1 MSTTS
6 LPDRP
11 SDQPKPKPKPKPKP
25 SQRDPRPDAGGVR
38 DAALPELRQMWWETG
53 VRARA
58 QAGLFAV
65 FSELPRLVGA
75 ALAVS
80 WRADRLRTAIV
91 AGTTVGAG
99 VLAAFGLLAA
109 QRVLVELFAGGPTAD
124 KVLAAL
130 PALVALAAVTA
141 LRAGMAT
148 AMGYAQNGLSPKVDR
163 EVERGLFEVTTAVR
177 LEAFDADAFAD
188 DMERAS
194 RGADSTTG
202 LVQASINLLAGL
214 TGVLAVAVAVVV
226 IHPLLLV
233 ALLVATVPNGWASL
247 RAGHLRYQ
255 TYAAGSVR
263 RRRLWLLHRLMA
275 ERDSAPELRSYG
287 LRSFLLDQYDR
298 VMGVETGIQLAL
310 ARRVTTTTTVGA
322 MIGGIATAVVY
333 VLLGF
338 LLVEGH
344 IPLAAAA
351 TGVIAVQSAQRSLA
365 VVTFQMDR
373 AYTEG
378 QHFRDYTGFMTRA
391 ADYLPA
397 PRTGAADRLPE
408 PRTGAAVGPAPKR
421 LRAVAVDA
429 VSLRYPDREAAAV
442 DQVSL
447 SIAAGQT
454 VAFVGEN
461 GSGKSTLA
469 TMIATLRTPTSGII
483 RYNGRPT
490 DDWDTDEL
498 RDRIAV
504 VTQEYHKWPFTA
516 ATNIAI
522 GDLTTTPRPDRI
534 EAAAD
539 RAVAHNMIKEL
550 PHGYETLL
558 DRTFAGGQD
567 LSGGQWQRITAARGF
582 LRDADLLIMDEP
594 SSALDPRAED
604 ALFQAIRD
612 RQGHG
617 ITILITHRL
626 ANVRHADRI
635 YVLHHGRLVEAGTH
649 DDLLAVGGRYAE
661 LFRLQAAGYDVPGSL
676 PRQTAA
682 AGKNT
687 P

>member
-1 MSTTS
+1 MPTTDHSTQS
-6 LPDRP
+6 PGDSEP
-11 SDQPKPKPKPKPKP
+11 
-25 SQRDPRPDAGGVR
+25 
-38 DAALPELRQMWWETG
+38 AAQDSVLPELREMWWETG

-65 FSELPRLVGA
+65 FSELPRLVWA
-75 ALAVS
+75 ALTVS
-80 WRADRLRTAIV
+80 WRADRIRTSVV
-91 AGTTVGAG
+91 AATTVGAG
-99 VLAAFGLLAA
+99 VMSAFGLLAA
-109 QRVLVELFAGGPTAD
+109 QRVLVELFAGGPTPD
-124 KVLAAL
+124 KVVAAL
-130 PALVALAAVTA
+130 PALAALAAVTM

-148 AMGYAQNGLSPKVDR
+148 AMGYAQNGLSPKVDC
-163 EVERGLFEVTTAVR
+163 EVERRLFEVTTAVR

-202 LVQASINLLAGL
+202 LVQSSMNLLAGVA
-214 TGVLAVAVAVVV
+214 GVLAIAVAVVV
-226 IHPLLLV
+226 IHPLLLL
-233 ALLVATVPNGWASL
+233 ALLVATVPNAWASL

-275 ERDSAPELRSYG
+275 ERDSAPELRTYG
-287 LRSFLLDQYDR
+287 LRGFLLDQYDR
-298 VMGVETGIQLAL
+298 VMGVETRIQLTL

-322 MIGGIATAVVY
+322 MIGGTATAVVY
-333 VLLGF
+333 VLLG
-338 LLVEGH
+338 LLLIDGQ

-351 TGVIAVQSAQRSLA
+351 TCVIAVQSAQRSLSLI
-365 VVTFQMDR
+365 TFQVDR
-373 AYTEG
+373 VYTEG

-391 ADYLPA
+391 ADYLPH
-397 PRTGAADRLPE
+397 PHTTDHDTHPQ
-408 PRTGAAVGPAPKR
+408 R
-421 LRAVAVDA
+421 LRQITVDA
-429 VSLRYPDREAAAV
+429 VSLRYPDRDTPAV
-442 DQVSL
+442 DHVTL
-447 SIAAGQT
+447 TIEAGQT

-469 TMIATLRTPTSGII
+469 TMISTLRTPTSGTI
-483 RYNGRPT
+483 RYNGRPLTDWNT
-490 DDWDTDEL
+490 DDL
-498 RDRIAV
+498 RNRIGV

-522 GDLTTTPRPDRI
+522 GDVTTTPARHDI
-534 EAAAD
+534 EAAAA
-539 RAVAHNMIKEL
+539 RAVAHDMITDL

-582 LRDADLLIMDEP
+582 LRDADLLVMDEP

-612 RQGHG
+612 RRGHG

-635 YVLHHGRLVEAGTH
+635 YVLDHGRLVESGTH
-649 DDLLAVGGRYAE
+649 DDLVAAAGRYAD
-661 LFRLQAAGYDVPGSL
+661 LFALQAAGYHASPPTTAPP
-676 PRQTAA
+676 PRQT
-682 AGKNT
+682 T
-687 P
+687 PA

>member
-1 MSTTS
+1 
-6 LPDRP
+6 
-11 SDQPKPKPKPKPKP
+11 
-25 SQRDPRPDAGGVR
+25 
-38 DAALPELRQMWWETG
+38 MWWETG

-80 WRADRLRTAIV
+80 WRADRLRTLVV
-91 AGTTVGAG
+91 AATTVGAG

-130 PALVALAAVTA
+130 PALVTLAAVTA

-202 LVQASINLLAGL
+202 LVQASMNLLAGL

-322 MIGGIATAVVY
+322 MIGGFATAVVY
-333 VLLGF
+333 ALLGV

-351 TGVIAVQSAQRSLA
+351 TGVIAVQSAQRSLT

-391 ADYLPA
+391 AEY
-397 PRTGAADRLPE
+397 LPE
-408 PRTGAAVGPAPKR
+408 PRTGDVDRPVPPQP
-421 LRAVAVDA
+421 LRTVTVDA
-429 VSLRYPDREAAAV
+429 VSLRYPDRDTAAV

-447 SIAAGQT
+447 TIEAGQT
-454 VAFVGEN
+454 VALVGEN

-469 TMIATLRTPTSGII
+469 TMIATLRTPTGGTI
-483 RYNGRPT
+483 RYNGRST
-490 DDWDTDEL
+490 DDWDTDAL
-498 RDRIAV
+498 RARIAV

-522 GDLTTTPRPDRI
+522 GDLTTTPEQDRI
-534 EAAAD
+534 EAAAS
-539 RAVAHNMIKEL
+539 RAVAHSMISDL

-582 LRDADLLIMDEP
+582 LGTPTCSSWTSPPRHSTRGRRTPCSSPSGTGRATGSPSSSPTGSPTSATPTASTSCTTAGSSKPVPTTTSSPPVVGTPSCSPSKLPATTPAYRYRGRPLPPGRVCRDDVEGPGCGKRPTTFGWRDLL
-594 SSALDPRAED
+594 LDSDNR
-604 ALFQAIRD
+604 R
-612 RQGHG
+612 
-617 ITILITHRL
+617 
-626 ANVRHADRI
+626 
-635 YVLHHGRLVEAGTH
+635 
-649 DDLLAVGGRYAE
+649 
-661 LFRLQAAGYDVPGSL
+661 
-676 PRQTAA
+676 
-682 AGKNT
+682 
-687 P
+687 

>member
-1 MSTTS
+1 MPET
-6 LPDRP
+6 DR
-11 SDQPKPKPKPKPKP
+11 SDSASPAPA
-25 SQRDPRPDAGGVR
+25 SGVDPV
-38 DAALPELRQMWWETG
+38 LPELREMWWETG

-65 FSELPRLVGA
+65 FTELPRLVRA
-75 ALAVS
+75 ALVVS
-80 WRADRLRTAIV
+80 WRADRLRTSIV
-91 AGTTVGAG
+91 AASTVGAG
-99 VLAAFGLLAA
+99 VMAAFGLLAT
-109 QRVLVELFAGGPTAD
+109 QRVLVELFAGGPTGD
-124 KVLAAL
+124 KVRAAL
-130 PALVALAAVTA
+130 PALTALAAATA

-148 AMGYAQNGLSPKVDR
+148 AMGYAQNGLAPKVDR
-163 EVERGLFEVTTAVR
+163 EVERGLFEVSTAVR

-202 LVQASINLLAGL
+202 LVQAAMNLLAGL
-214 TGVLAVAVAVVV
+214 AGVVAVAVAVVV
-226 IHPLLLV
+226 VHPLLLL

-287 LRSFLLDQYDR
+287 LRQFLLDQYDR
-298 VMGVETGIQLAL
+298 VMAVETRIQLAL

-322 MIGGIATAVVY
+322 MIGGIATTAVY
-333 VLLGF
+333 VLLGL
-338 LLVEGH
+338 LLVDGQ

-351 TGVIAVQSAQRSLA
+351 TCVIAVQAAQRSLA
-365 VVTFQMDR
+365 VVTFQVDR
-373 AYTEG
+373 VYTEG
-378 QHFRDYTGFMTRA
+378 QHFRDYSGFMTRA
-391 ADYLPA
+391 ADHLPA
-397 PRTGAADRLPE
+397 PRDPAAPPTA
-408 PRTGAAVGPAPKR
+408 PRR
-421 LRAVAVDA
+421 LRTISVEK
-429 VSLRYPDREAAAV
+429 VSLRYPDRDTAAV
-442 DQVSL
+442 DEVTL
-447 SIAAGQT
+447 SIGSGET

-469 TMIATLRTPTSGII
+469 TMIATLRTPTAGTI
-483 RYNGRPT
+483 RYDDRPR
-490 DDWDTDEL
+490 DDWDTDAL
-498 RDRIAV
+498 RSRIAV

-522 GDLTTTPRPDRI
+522 GDVTTAADQDRI
-534 EAAAD
+534 TAAAA
-539 RAVAHNMIKEL
+539 RAVAHDMISEL

-582 LRDADLLIMDEP
+582 LRDADVLIMDEP

-612 RQGHG
+612 RQGHA

-649 DDLLAVGGRYAE
+649 RDLMTAGGRYAE
-661 LFRLQAAGYDVPGSL
+661 LFTLQAAGYDTTTPATTL
-676 PRQTAA
+676 PRQPSSA
-682 AGKNT
+682 
-687 P
+687 

>member
-1 MSTTS
+1 MPRTVS
-6 LPDRP
+6 PDRTP
-11 SDQPKPKPKPKPKP
+11 ARREPP
-25 SQRDPRPDAGGVR
+25 QRDSV
-38 DAALPELRQMWWETG
+38 LPELREMWWETG

-65 FSELPRLVGA
+65 FSELPRLVWS
-75 ALAVS
+75 ALVVS
-80 WRADRLRTAIV
+80 WRADRVRTSVV
-91 AGTTVGAG
+91 AGTTVVAG
-99 VLAAFGLLAA
+99 VMAAFGLLAA

-124 KVLAAL
+124 KVTAAL
-130 PALVALAAVTA
+130 PALAALAAVTA

-148 AMGYAQNGLSPKVDR
+148 AMGFAQNGLSPKVDR

-202 LVQASINLLAGL
+202 LVQASMNLLAGL
-214 TGVLAVAVAVVV
+214 AGVLAVAVAVVV
-226 IHPLLLV
+226 VHPLLLL

-287 LRSFLLDQYDR
+287 LRGFLLDQYDR
-298 VMGVETGIQLAL
+298 VMAVETGIQLAL

-322 MIGGIATAVVY
+322 MIGGVATAVVY
-333 VLLGF
+333 VLLGL
-338 LLVEGH
+338 LLVDGQ

-351 TGVIAVQSAQRSLA
+351 TCVIAVQSAQRSLA
-365 VVTFQMDR
+365 VVTFQVDR
-373 AYTEG
+373 VYTEG

-391 ADYLPA
+391 ADYLPSHTE
-397 PRTGAADRLPE
+397 PAAEL
-408 PRTGAAVGPAPKR
+408 PAPGR
-421 LRAVAVDA
+421 LEEITVDA
-429 VSLRYPDREAAAV
+429 VSLRYPDRDTAAV

-447 SIAAGQT
+447 TIEAGQT

-469 TMIATLRTPTSGII
+469 TMIATLRTPTGGTI
-483 RYNGRPT
+483 RYNGRPAEDWGT
-490 DDWDTDEL
+490 DAL
-498 RDRIAV
+498 RARIGV

-516 ATNIAI
+516 ATNIAV
-522 GDLTTTPRPDRI
+522 GDITNHAEQTHI
-534 EAAAD
+534 EAAAA
-539 RAVAHNMIKEL
+539 RAVAHDMIIEL

-582 LRDADLLIMDEP
+582 LRDADVLIMDEP

-612 RQGHG
+612 RQGQG

-635 YVLHHGRLVEAGTH
+635 FVLHHGRLVEAGTH
-649 DDLLAVGGRYAE
+649 DDLMSAGGRYAE
-661 LFRLQAAGYDVPGSL
+661 LFTLQAAGYDTTTGPAAAV
-676 PRQTAA
+676 PRQAATA
-682 AGKNT
+682 GRST